1 MRLASVSPS
10 LFSFLSFLVV
20 AFAGCK
26 KESSGAPSCGDR
38 VDAFEEAL
46 ASPSAGTCEAD
57 SDCRCYPG
65 GISKMH
71 GCGGITDA
79 KTGEKLASIA
89 AEHMKAGCKSGI
101 DCAAWMC
108 MPSCQR
114 GKCTDAPPKGAPT
127 PAPSP
132 SASASASTSTSPSP
146 SPSPSSSEAG
156 ISCDARLVEID
167 KVLASATR
175 KCATNKD
182 CVCFRGGVSKKEPC
196 GGITDAKTNAR
207 FESIAKEWSAAGCKK
222 EEVMCPAMVCESQC
236 VDGTCA
242 PPQIIQ

>member
-1 MRLASVSPS
+1 MRVIFVSLA
-10 LFSFLSFLVV
+10 LFLI
-20 AFAGCK
+20 GCK
-26 KESSGAPSCGDR
+26 KESGGAPSCAER

-46 ASPSAGTCEAD
+46 AAPNAGTCEAD

-65 GISKMH
+65 GISKTH

-108 MPSCQR
+108 MPSCKHGR
-114 GKCTDAPPKGAPT
+114 CTDAPPKTAPA

-132 SASASASTSTSPSP
+132 SP
-146 SPSPSSSEAG
+146 SEAG
-156 ISCDARLVEID
+156 ISCDARLAEID
-167 KVLASATR
+167 KVLAAATR

-182 CVCFRGGVSKKEPC
+182 CVCFRAGVSKKEPC

-207 FESIAKEWSAAGCKK
+207 FEAVAKEWSAAGCKK

-236 VDGTCA
+236 VNGTCA